1 MRWISRAD
9 GVRKHARKVHGE
21 WLAAID
27 MMSPKVRTHETYC
40 VRREMTLAELEAASA
55 GIETRAKRKFA
66 FDAEARQRLPVD
78 AHLDLDGRPLSS
90 PETTPEF
97 ETVWV
102 TYPAHKKS
110 DDGEAGEVDEAEP
123 EAGDADGHAEADA
136 DSSESPLATFDSVAA
151 TVGDGCDAET
161 RHDLNEVPMP
171 PRRARLRPRASHQSM
186 ARALAQIVDAWFV

>member
-1 MRWISRAD
+1 M
-9 GVRKHARKVHGE
+9 RKHARKVHGE

-27 MMSPKVRTHETYC
+27 MLSPKQRTHETYC

-66 FDAEARQRLPVD
+66 FMEATDHEARQRLPVD
-78 AHLDLDGRPLSS
+78 VHLDLEGRPLSS

-102 TYPAHKKS
+102 TYPAHRS
-110 DDGEAGEVDEAEP
+110 DEAGEGMGGEA
-123 EAGDADGHAEADA
+123 EAGDTDGQAEADA

-151 TVGDGCDAET
+151 LEDDGCDAET

-186 ARALAQIVDAWFV
+186 AHALAQIVDAWFV